1 MGQDEEMAE
10 KNLLAARLGRTD
22 LRNPTILNSGYL
34 GVNSGALIRAAK
46 LGAGAV
52 TSKSC
57 GPKPRKGHPNPTV
70 LQFGDVIMNA
80 VGLSNPGADEEVPEI
95 LRAVQEAK
103 VPVIA
108 SIFAESAAGYVEVAQ
123 KISKAKPAFIEL
135 NMSCPNVQLEMG
147 IPFACDSRS
156 AAQIVGMVK
165 GAVKIPIIAK
175 LSPNVP
181 DIASIARSVEEA
193 GADVINAINTVGP
206 GMVIDI
212 EARKPV
218 LANKVGGMSGPAVKP
233 IAVRCVW
240 EISGAVEIPVIGTGG
255 VLTGKDAVEM
265 FMAGASAVG
274 IGSALHY
281 RGNESFRLICSEIE
295 EFMKK
300 NGYSKL
306 EELKLEE

>member
-1 MGQDEEMAE
+1 MLV
-10 KNLLAARLGRTD
+10 KNLLATRLGKSE

-34 GVNSGALIRAAK
+34 GVNSDALIRAAK
-46 LGAGAV
+46 MGAGAV

-57 GPKPRKGHPNPTV
+57 GQKPRKGHPNPTV

-95 LRAVQEAK
+95 LRAVQGAG

-108 SIFAESAAGYVEVAQ
+108 SIFAESAEGYVEVAG
-123 KISKAKPAFIEL
+123 KISKARPAFIEL

-156 AAQIVGMVK
+156 AAQIVEMVK
-165 GAVKIPIIAK
+165 DTVKTPIIAK

-181 DIASIARSVEEA
+181 DIASIAKSVEEA
-193 GADVINAINTVGP
+193 GADAINAINTVGP
-206 GMVIDI
+206 GMVIDV
-212 EARKPV
+212 EAKKPV
-218 LANKVGGMSGPAVKP
+218 LANKVGGISGPAVRP

-240 EISGAVEIPVIGTGG
+240 EISRAVEIPVIGTGG
-255 VLTGKDAVEM
+255 ILTGRDAVEM

-281 RGNESFRLICSEIE
+281 RGNESFKLICSEIE
-295 EFMKK
+295 GFMKK

-306 EELKLEE
+306 GELRLEE

>member
-1 MGQDEEMAE
+1 MAG
-10 KNLLAARLGRTD
+10 KNLLGAKFCEIELK
-22 LRNPTILNSGYL
+22 NPTVLNSGYL
-34 GVNSGALIRAAK
+34 GVNSEALIRVAK

-52 TSKSC
+52 TTKSC
-57 GPKPRKGHPNPTV
+57 GPKPRGGHPNPTV
-70 LQFGDVIMNA
+70 LQFGDVIINA
-80 VGLSNPGADEEVPEI
+80 VGLSNPGVDTEVPDL
-95 LRAVQEAK
+95 LRAVRETN

-108 SIFAESAAGYVEVAQ
+108 SIFAESAEGYVEVAQ

-135 NMSCPNVQLEMG
+135 NMSCPNVQVEMG
-147 IPFACDSRS
+147 IPFACDSRT
-156 AAQIVGMVK
+156 AAQVVEMVK
-165 GAVKIPIIAK
+165 GSVKIPIIAK

-181 DIASIARSVEEA
+181 DIASIAKSVEEA
-193 GADVINAINTVGP
+193 GADAINAINTVGP
-206 GMVIDI
+206 GMVIDV

-240 EISGAVEIPVIGTGG
+240 QISRAVEIPVIGTGG
-255 VLTGKDAVEM
+255 IITGRDAVEIM
-265 FMAGASAVG
+265 MAGASAVG

-281 RGNESFRLICSEIE
+281 RGNDAFKLICSEIE

-306 EELKLEE
+306 EELRIEE